1 MHRSWSVLI
10 GRLAPAAILPFAL
23 LVLLVLLV
31 PHDVGAQERVISDPG
46 PNIETVGMGERR
58 IPPDR
63 ASVLLLVESKAP
75 VAAAAAAA
83 NARTVQA
90 VRDTLRRFGVDS
102 AVTTAGYNVGPNY
115 EPPRPMDREGPRQ
128 VGYVARTVLRVPLG
142 RIDLVGRTIDAGLAG
157 GATGVQGVVF
167 EASTTPAAR
176 RDALALAAA
185 EARQDAERL
194 ARALGGTLGPLLST
208 STAGGGMDPRMVAQ
222 RRIPVTAMSYS
233 TQIAPDEIV
242 VTAVVTTRWRFLPNQ

>member
-1 MHRSWSVLI
+1 MDRPRFTLLV
-10 GRLAPAAILPFAL
+10 RLALVMVLAVLPRA
-23 LVLLVLLV
+23 VT
-31 PHDVGAQERVISDPG
+31 AQDRAVADAG
-46 PNIETVGMGERR
+46 PYIETVGTGERR

-63 ASVLLLVESKAP
+63 ASVLLLIESKAS

-142 RIDLVGRTIDAGLAG
+142 RIETVGRAIDAGLAG

-167 EASTTPAAR
+167 EASTARAAR

-185 EARQDAERL
+185 EAREDAERL
-194 ARALGGTLGPLLST
+194 ARALGGTLGSLLST
-208 STAGGGMDPRMVAQ
+208 STSGVGFDPRGVAQ
-222 RRIPVTAMSYS
+222 RRISASVDMSYS

-242 VTAVVTTRWRFLPNQ
+242 VTAVVTTRWRFVQNR

>member
-1 MHRSWSVLI
+1 MRRSWSALVPLTLVAAVA
-10 GRLAPAAILPFAL
+10 LAPCAA
-23 LVLLVLLV
+23 
-31 PHDVGAQERVISDPG
+31 DAQERVVAVADAEPH
-46 PNIETVGMGERR
+46 IETVGMGERR

-63 ASVLLLVESKAP
+63 ASVHLLIENKAP
-75 VAAAAAAA
+75 EAAAAAAA
-83 NARTVQA
+83 NARAVQA

-102 AVTTAGYNVGPNY
+102 AVTTASYSVGPNF

-128 VGYVARTVLRVPLG
+128 VGHVARTLLRVQLG

-157 GATGVQGVVF
+157 GATGVQGVTF

-194 ARALGGTLGPLLST
+194 ARALGGTLGPLISSST
-208 STAGGGMDPRMVAQ
+208 SATGFDPRRTMVTRMDIAGGA
-222 RRIPVTAMSYS
+222 SYP
-233 TQIAPDEIV
+233 TQITPNEIV
-242 VTAVVTTRWRFLPNQ
+242 VTAVVTTRWRFVPNR